1 MIKIITINRKQIL
14 TESPNSYCLH
24 LEHNRKLA
32 DAQCEW
38 PNDTLDEEEKK
49 ESLLAKSK
57 AEMVT
62 WVNSMALGWFL
73 NSRISVYLSVK
84 EDSII

>member
-32 DAQCEW
+32 DAQCA
-38 PNDTLDEEEKK
+38 LDEEEKK